1 MQILFR
7 VFLIFV
13 CMPSLAWGQRLT
25 SADSLFEAQKFQR
38 ALLAYEAVYA
48 QGTYSPQMLLRM
60 ALITEG
66 LGRYPETLY
75 YLNQYYLR
83 QPDPMVLAKMRSL
96 AQQRQLAGY
105 EAAGF
110 DQLLGIWRRFGPYLL
125 GLLVLGAAAM
135 LWAMWRNRRRGE
147 VTLYHP
153 LFFLLF
159 LSGAA
164 FLVNYGDRWQMGIV
178 RDAPAYLMQ
187 APAAGA
193 PTLRQLAAGSRLQ
206 VRDQTDVWV
215 EVRWEGQAAYVHRER
230 LRLLD

>member
-7 VFLIFV
+7 AFLV
-13 CMPSLAWGQRLT
+13 LMLVSGLARAQSLA

-48 QGTYSPQMLLRM
+48 QGAYSPQMLLRM

-66 LGRYPETLY
+66 LGRHPETLY

-83 QPDPMVLAKMRSL
+83 QPDPMVLTKIRGL
-96 AQQRQLAGY
+96 ARQHQLVGY

-110 DQLLGIWRRFGPYLL
+110 DQLLGAWRRFGSYLL
-125 GLLVLGAAAM
+125 GLLVLGAVAM

-147 VTLYHP
+147 TTLYHP
-153 LFFLLF
+153 LFFALF
-159 LSGAA
+159 VGVAA
-164 FLVNYGDRWQMGIV
+164 FLANYGDRWQMGIV
-178 RDAPAYLMQ
+178 TDGPAYLMR

-193 PTLRQLAAGSRLQ
+193 PTVRRLAAGSRLQ

-215 EVRWEGQAAYVHRER
+215 EVRWEGQTAYVHRQC
-230 LRLLD
+230 LRLFH